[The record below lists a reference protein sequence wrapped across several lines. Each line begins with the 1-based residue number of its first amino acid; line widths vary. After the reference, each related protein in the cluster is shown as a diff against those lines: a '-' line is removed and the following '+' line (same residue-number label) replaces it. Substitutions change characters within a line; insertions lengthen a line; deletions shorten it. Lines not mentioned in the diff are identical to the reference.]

1 MKNILL
7 PVLLLLATFAFG
19 QQKFGHLNTG
29 NVLELMPDTKE
40 ANTQLLIFQKELT
53 ARGETMARM
62 LEDKIVR
69 YNTEAPNMTANDR
82 QARETVLRGEQQEL
96 SAFSEEAKARLDGK
110 RAELLKP
117 IIQKVKDAVKAVAL
131 ENKYNYIFDVSSGNM
146 LYVNDSEDVVALVKK
161 KLNIQ

>member
-7 PVLLLLATFAFG
+7 PLLLLVATIAFG

-69 YNTEAPNMTANDR
+69 YNNDAPNMSANDR

-96 SAFSEEAKARLDGK
+96 AAFSEEAKARLDGK
-110 RAELLKP
+110 RSELLKP
-117 IIQKVKDAVKAVAL
+117 IILKVRDAVKAVAL

-146 LYVNDSEDVVALVKK
+146 LYVNDSEDVVAMVKK

>member
-1 MKNILL
+1 MKNILV
-7 PVLLLLATFAFG
+7 PALLLIASVAFG

-40 ANTQLLIFQKELT
+40 ANTQLHIFQKELT

-117 IIQKVKDAVKAVAL
+117 IILKVKDAVKAVAL

-161 KLNIQ
+161 KLNLQ